1 MLYPRAGASQLLTE
15 PSLAYYQDFVE
26 DMRRAIAVGSFDG
39 FCDAAKTAW
48 WTGETSGKLE
58 RDGQGVLA

>member
-1 MLYPRAGASQLLTE
+1 
-15 PSLAYYQDFVE
+15 
-26 DMRRAIAVGSFDG
+26 MRRAIAVGSFDG

-58 RDGQGVLA
+58 RDGHGVLA